1 MFVFKK
7 SKEKKEEELYYFKL
21 IEEDGK
27 YYYQVMQYD
36 KNTED
41 FDKSRESV
49 IHVRIDVRNQYK
61 TLFTEKETKI
71 YSKQLDKYCTQK
83 DDKFVICKDDGEI
96 KNLRRYIN
104 PGLLEYFKP
113 KELGKHPDSVNF
125 EQDTDNVVN
134 EENNEQLL
142 NKSEQ
147 DKTRMKLQDMFHG
160 VKSCKKGDYS
170 VYGAT
175 KKNSQLLEL

>member
-1 MFVFKK
+1 
-7 SKEKKEEELYYFKL
+7 
-21 IEEDGK
+21 
-27 YYYQVMQYD
+27 MQYD

-71 YSKQLDKYCTQK
+71 YSKQLDKYSTQK
-83 DDKFVICKDDGEI
+83 HDKFVICKDDGEI
-96 KNLRRYIN
+96 KNLREYIN
-104 PGLLEYFKP
+104 PIFFKYYIKP
-113 KELGKHPDSVNF
+113 KKLEKHSDSVNF

-134 EENNEQLL
+134 EESNEQLL

-147 DKTRMKLQDMFHG
+147 DKTRMKLQDMLMH
-160 VKSCKKGDYS
+160 
-170 VYGAT
+170 A
-175 KKNSQLLEL
+175 EA